1 MDGNWL
7 RGTSSRTISKVCA
20 RDEKWTEEEVS
31 KMGFDGFRVEYKGF
45 LEEQPLYIY
54 AWWSAAGQK

>member
-1 MDGNWL
+1 MRKGWDDFAML
-7 RGTSSRTISKVCA
+7 K
-20 RDEKWTEEEVS
+20 KWTEEEVS

-45 LEEQPLYIY
+45 LEAQPLYIY